1 VVRSFRAVQASIVV
15 FTGASAVPMVLLVTL
30 VLPFHWWVLV
40 VIFMAGELTFQ
51 SAIVISTFVGKK
63 KRPHSSTG
71 QQVVVLARPDG
82 LSSFTSNA
90 ATSPV
95 VTVKPLGGGN

>member
-1 VVRSFRAVQASIVV
+1 
-15 FTGASAVPMVLLVTL
+15 MVLLVTL
-30 VLPFHWWVLV
+30 VLPFHWYVLV

-71 QQVVVLARPDG
+71 QQGVEVVRPHG
-82 LSSFTSNA
+82 LSALTSNGA
-90 ATSPV
+90 ASQLSHSASVQSPALIS
-95 VTVKPLGGGN
+95 KPQVGGN